1 MDWFPTVPADPEPAC
16 GQTGINRRLI
26 THRTVLYGI
35 MKARL
40 TYIPVEIADRLDD
53 FIIERDEQVLDA
65 VKARAR
71 DYSTLSLLKLLYQV
85 RTNPM
90 TFSDL
95 YSKSRIRMKRSFLNY
110 LHLCVDYNFVKKEA
124 AGSNMFYSITDRGT
138 TMLELFM
145 QKGGV

>member
-1 MDWFPTVPADPEPAC
+1 M
-16 GQTGINRRLI
+16 
-26 THRTVLYGI
+26 

-40 TYIPVEIADRLDD
+40 TYIPIEVADQFGD
-53 FIIERDEQVLDA
+53 FIIKRDEQVLDA
-65 VKARAR
+65 VKARAK

-85 RTNPM
+85 RGSPM

-95 YSKSRIRMKRSFLNY
+95 YSKSKIRMKRSFLNY

-124 AGSNMFYSITDRGT
+124 VGANVIYSITDKGR

-145 QKGGV
+145 QKSN